1 MAAAA
6 AAAANRPSFSDLS
19 RPGSAG
25 VELISAGLLVY
36 CMCVVPVQ
44 LSLWDGIG
52 PCEHVPTW
60 EMDLGVDIFFMGR
73 GGIAGRWGEGGRLPS
88 ARGRLMER
96 RPPSPSTRQ
105 SRFALAATK
114 YSGNHCTV
122 ARWGSWRPFSISGG
136 RRATG
141 GYVGC

>member
-6 AAAANRPSFSDLS
+6 AAAADRPSFSDLS

-60 EMDLGVDIFFMGR
+60 EMDLGVDIFFMVR
-73 GGIAGRWGEGGRLPS
+73 GCIAGRWGNMGRL
-88 ARGRLMER
+88 R
-96 RPPSPSTRQ
+96 
-105 SRFALAATK
+105 
-114 YSGNHCTV
+114 V
-122 ARWGSWRPFSISGG
+122 ARAR
-136 RRATG
+136 RRAKR
-141 GYVGC
+141 